1 MGIGGVI
8 GGGIARACF
17 IEPVKSLVGE
27 QPCGN
32 AVYKL
37 GAGTHIPP
45 GLVSCVGD
53 GIKEFEADPAF
64 GMVSSVLKPNTPKA
78 KTGFVEEKPTPAFQ
92 GQGKKYSFLW
102 QVAGSWFFSA
112 VLLLLLC
119 WPAKAQGVWDL
130 LPYRVEL
137 WVAVPSGEPWA
148 QPVLNECL
156 QHLQEDVDRWI
167 GPVWNYELRLVEPK
181 IAARLVRGEPWSREV
196 WPEHWTQVEHPDKAI
211 VVTLTRDDLGFFH
224 LSAQELDLRSQ
235 SWGPKIVRQ
244 IGGSHLLAE
253 GLFEAVCEAFCPI
266 ARLVSLDLEAK
277 TAQLRVRGGGLELPT
292 ASLRLNFPGQV
303 YRIFVRYN
311 DRLGR
316 ATRIQDIP
324 FSYLLAEKTEGA
336 VISAK
341 LISAFRSPLSAR
353 RRGRVE
359 QLLVATRAYLPA
371 TRLVC
376 RDRAEPDRPL
386 RAYWVYRQSVEG
398 KETTLVG
405 TTDDNGSILV
415 PNTGEGLI
423 VLWVKNGQV
432 PLARLPVVPG
442 AEEEVVAHL
451 PRDDERLEAEAFVL
465 GLQEE
470 LLDLVTRRQILLTR
484 AEWYLRAGQRDRAR
498 QMLEELRSLQ
508 TLDDFRRYLLLNR
521 KRLIASDP
529 LAQKRIDQMFSK
541 TEELLRAYLDPQ
553 PIETLAAK
561 LRGP

>member
-1 MGIGGVI
+1 MAT
-8 GGGIARACF
+8 GIAGDGFTEAGKPLF
-17 IEPVKSLVGE
+17 GE

-37 GAGTHIPP
+37 GAGTHTPP
-45 GLVSCVGD
+45 ALACSLED
-53 GIKEFEADPAF
+53 GIREFEADPAF
-64 GMVSSVLKPNTPKA
+64 GMVSSVLKANTPKA
-78 KTGFVEEKPTPAFQ
+78 KTCFAGEKPSPVSR
-92 GQGKKYSFLW
+92 GQGKKYPFLW
-102 QVAGSWFFSA
+102 QLPGSWHLSAFS
-112 VLLLLLC
+112 VLLLC

-137 WVAVPSGEPWA
+137 WVAVPSNEPWV

-156 QHLQEDVDRWI
+156 RHLQEDVDRWI

-181 IAARLVRGEPWSREV
+181 IARQLLRGKSWNREL

-211 VVTLTRDDLGFFH
+211 VLTLTRDDLGFFH
-224 LSAQELDLRSQ
+224 LAAQELDLRSQ

-244 IGGSHLLAE
+244 IGGAHLLTQ
-253 GLFEAVCEAFCPI
+253 GLFEAVCEAFCPT

-277 TAQLRVRGGGLELPT
+277 TAQLRVRGGGLELPGG
-292 ASLRLNFPGQV
+292 SLRLNFPGQV

-316 ATRIQDIP
+316 AIRIQDIP

-359 QLLVATRAYLPA
+359 QLFVATRAHLPA

-376 RDRAEPDRPL
+376 QDRAEPDRPL

-405 TTDDNGSILV
+405 TTDDSGSILV

-423 VLWVKNGQV
+423 VLWIKNGQV
-432 PLARLPVVPG
+432 PLARLPLVPG

-451 PRDDERLEAEAFVL
+451 PRDEERLEAEAFVL

-484 AEWYLRAGQRDRAR
+484 AEWYLRAGERDRAR

-508 TLDDFRRYLLLNR
+508 KVDDFRRYLLLNR

-529 LAQKRIDQMFSK
+529 LAQKRIDQMFAK